1 MGSALLAAAMFGS
14 IAAVQASVIRKHGF
28 WSVPM
33 LGVLVAYLAGWALHF
48 VAISELPLYLAQVG
62 VGSSLVVTAVLAS
75 FVMGEPLHRRHWLA
89 VLGMVLGLGVLATAA
104 GEVGQSH
111 FIDRTTIALYSLL
124 AVTSLLGWLAWRW
137 DHRHSGVVLAILAGF
152 AYGTSPIA
160 TRALVDFSWEPDTAA
175 TAISIG
181 LFGSLGFVLYSVA
194 LRRTSVTAA
203 TAPQILLATALPAIV
218 GIALFDD
225 QVRDGWWPFA
235 IVAFVV
241 SLVASAVLCGAEAA
255 IEMIEDDLV
264 EDDLEVRSEERRV
277 RERV

>member
-1 MGSALLAAAMFGS
+1 MIAALLAAAMFGS
-14 IAAVQASVIRKHGF
+14 IAAIQASVIRKHGF

-33 LGVLVAYLAGWALHF
+33 IGVLVAYLVGWALHY

-62 VGSSLVVTAVLAS
+62 VGSSLVVTALLAS
-75 FVMGEPLHRRHWLA
+75 FVMGEPLHRGHWLA
-89 VLGMVLGLGVLATAA
+89 VAGMVLGLGVLAAAA

-111 FIDRTTIALYSLL
+111 FTDRTTIALYSLL
-124 AVTSLLGWLAWRW
+124 GVTAILGWLAWRW
-137 DHRHSGVVLAILAGF
+137 RHPNSGIVLAVLAGF

-175 TAISIG
+175 TALSIG

-203 TAPQILLATALPAIV
+203 TAPQILLATALPATV

-225 QVRDGWWPFA
+225 QVRDGWWPAA
-235 IVAFVV
+235 IVAFAI
-241 SLVASAVLCGAEAA
+241 SLVAGVVLCGAEAS
-255 IEMIEDDLV
+255 IEMIEDEFGLDA
-264 EDDLEVRSEERRV
+264 S
-277 RERV
+277 